1 MNKETKPQE
10 VSFFGKLWQKILA
23 LFPNFKKNSKPEITV
38 DLINLNNSSPSINQT
53 ETSEIK
59 YLTHQTEPS
68 LEHLKSSNKLSFAQN
83 LNKDFLLLG
92 IAIGCVLG
100 VIYFIFGGLQPVLLK
115 GYIKNTMQNLAAI
128 NQTFI
133 NQTNSLILFNTNLLN
148 ATTYNLLADC
158 SPEQKYQTLTQ
169 DLEKLENLERAL
181 LPNQQLQEPSK
192 FNGFKDREVYLRY
205 QQYYQFYQAKLT
217 KSKRIS
223 VRR

>member
-10 VSFFGKLWQKILA
+10 VSFFDKLWKKILA
-23 LFPNFKKNSKPEITV
+23 LFPNFKKSSKPEITV

-128 NQTFI
+128 NQTFV
-133 NQTNSLILFNTNLLN
+133 NQTNGLILFNTNLLN

-169 DLEKLENLERAL
+169 E
-181 LPNQQLQEPSK
+181 
-192 FNGFKDREVYLRY
+192 DR
-205 QQYYQFYQAKLT
+205 
-217 KSKRIS
+217 KSTRLNS
-223 VRR
+223 SH